1 MARLRPFVANGR
13 YLRIP
18 DGWSRR
24 EAVIPDEMETSQVGE
39 QAASRDPSKRDG
51 QTGEILELRLAA
63 RELPH
68 RFLPARDP
76 FGLRRRFALRH
87 DVQEAVLAEF
97 ARVGVDRFGE
107 IALEKALHV
116 GNDCVVDPRVASR
129 VRTVNA
135 FESDNSL
142 STKDPVDKKVIG

>member
-1 MARLRPFVANGR
+1 V
-13 YLRIP
+13 
-18 DGWSRR
+18 
-24 EAVIPDEMETSQVGE
+24 
-39 QAASRDPSKRDG
+39 SKRRPATPQSVTARRVRSLNCG
-51 QTGEILELRLAA
+51 SLRENCRTASSPRA
-63 RELPH
+63 IH
-68 RFLPARDP
+68 SDCV
-76 FGLRRRFALRH
+76 GGFALRH

-142 STKDPVDKKVIG
+142 STKDPVDQKVIG